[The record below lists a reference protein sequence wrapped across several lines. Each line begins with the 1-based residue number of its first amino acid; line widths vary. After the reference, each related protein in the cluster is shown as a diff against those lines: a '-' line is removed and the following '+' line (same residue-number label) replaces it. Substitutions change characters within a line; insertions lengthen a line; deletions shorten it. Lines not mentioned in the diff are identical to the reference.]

1 MSEYRKALTE
11 MRRPGLLMRAV
22 RHGLR
27 DYPRSRSP
35 RRSGDDETAMEIRLS
50 RLMEA
55 EARLEATRRAGHA
68 DYSIARHI
76 EVLVALIAE
85 ARPLF
90 AEAPPLRIV
99 PAE

>member
-1 MSEYRKALTE
+1 MSEFRKALTE

-27 DYPRSRSP
+27 DYSRSRGLRQP
-35 RRSGDDETAMEIRLS
+35 AGDETAMETRLS

-55 EARLEATRRAGHA
+55 EARLESTRRAGHA

-90 AEAPPLRIV
+90 AEPRPLCIV